1 MFWIENSQIR
11 LVNYVAS
18 HISYSSFSIF
28 AAKSRKAAIKSKMF
42 PKVLSKPG
50 EVRRVF
56 NWLRLVLALLWASDF
71 INVPE
76 REMKLLS
83 QLLVSWP
90 CLVPGDSDSPC
101 HWSWAHPRC
110 RCRCRWCWRCRG
122 AGGRTCCSPGAG
134 TGGSCLP
141 PRGCRSPGITIS
153 KLWTIN

>member
-1 MFWIENSQIR
+1 MLQVIFHILHFPFSQLR
-11 LVNYVAS
+11 AERRQ
-18 HISYSSFSIF
+18 
-28 AAKSRKAAIKSKMF
+28 SRGRCFLK
-42 PKVLSKPG
+42 LSKPG

-76 REMKLLS
+76 QEMKLLS

-101 HWSWAHPRC
+101 HWSWAHPQC
-110 RCRCRWCWRCRG
+110 RCQCRWCWQCRG